1 MRDRPLPRATVVRLP
16 LYLQYLD
23 HLSDDRT
30 MASSDEMAAELG
42 LNAAKVRKDL
52 WYLGVSGVR
61 GIGYDV
67 ASLRRRL
74 EEALGLSG
82 DLPVVIVGA
91 GNLGSAIAGYPGF
104 ASRGFRVMAVFDV
117 DPDKVGTPLG
127 DVTIRHLDELTPDSC
142 PLEECIGVIAVP
154 ETAAQDVADRMVAA
168 GVRSIL
174 NLAPTI
180 LKKAP
185 GVEIRHA
192 DVATEL
198 QILAFYRK

>member
-1 MRDRPLPRATVVRLP
+1 MVRLP

-23 HLSDDRT
+23 HLSDDHT

-61 GIGYDV
+61 GIGYEV
-67 ASLRRRL
+67 EPLRRRL

-91 GNLGSAIAGYPGF
+91 GKLGSAIAGYPGF
-104 ASRGFRVMAVFDV
+104 ASRGFRVEAVFDV
-117 DPDKVGTPLG
+117 APEKVGTRVG
-127 DVTIRHLDELTPDSC
+127 DLTVRHLDEMTPNSC
-142 PLEECIGVIAVP
+142 PLDHCIGVIAVP

-174 NLAPTI
+174 NMAPTI
-180 LKKAP
+180 LKKVP